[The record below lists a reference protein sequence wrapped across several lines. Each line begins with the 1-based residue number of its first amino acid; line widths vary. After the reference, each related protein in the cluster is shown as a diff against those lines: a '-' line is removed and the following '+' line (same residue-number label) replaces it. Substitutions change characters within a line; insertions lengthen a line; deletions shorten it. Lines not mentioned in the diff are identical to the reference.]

1 MFSFEKVYEVINGYQ
16 EVKDKTRQ
24 DHMAVQSI
32 ETQIRDKDVQIQTL
46 NDQILA
52 QDTKIKRLEQSLTD
66 QGKKQENQDYMIVL
80 LQKQMKRI
88 D

>member
-16 EVKDKTRQ
+16 EVKDKSRQ

-32 ETQIRDKDVQIQTL
+32 ENQIRDKDVQIQTL

-52 QDTKIKRLEQSLTD
+52 QDTKIKSLEQSLTD
-66 QGKKQENQDYMIVL
+66 QAKKQENQDYMIVIP
-80 LQKQMKRI
+80 QNQIKII